1 LIDHTG
7 QNASF
12 YISNASKMS
21 MADRICITGVGVV
34 SSIGIGKEEFLS
46 SLKNGRSGVQEI
58 REFDTHFSRSKM
70 GGVVRSFHPKD
81 FIPAAK
87 IRRLDR
93 ASQCAIAASKLAL
106 ADAKFSVTQENSSRI
121 GVVLGSGFCGLSSSE
136 EFHRSQ
142 VLKGFLDLNP
152 MLFPNTVP
160 NAPSSYVSMEL
171 GIHGVNS
178 TLVQSFCTAEAAL
191 LFACDQLRKGKA
203 DLILTGGVDELSEF
217 LFRGF
222 SELHFL
228 AVDQGNGERSC
239 PYDEMRNGLVLGE
252 GAGILAIENEEHAR
266 LRRARIYGYILGY
279 SLVGRSF
286 QGDGVEDL
294 ERSIR
299 MALRGRKDISIDYL
313 SGAGNSSKGLDA
325 VEAKGVK
332 KTFPAQYLQIPVSSI
347 KSMVGEAIASGGLRM
362 VANLLSM
369 ENGFIPPT
377 INYSN
382 PDPTCDLHYVTNR
395 RLDRKIATVLHL
407 GISPKNC
414 FSAILAGVEWSG

>member
-1 LIDHTG
+1 MT
-7 QNASF
+7 N
-12 YISNASKMS
+12 
-21 MADRICITGVGVV
+21 DRICITGVGVV

-70 GGVVRSFHPKD
+70 GGVVRAFHPKD

-93 ASQCAIAASKLAL
+93 ASQFAIAASKLAL
-106 ADAKFSVTQENSSRI
+106 ADAEFSVTQENSSRI

-136 EFHRSQ
+136 EFHQSQ

-160 NAPSSYVSMEL
+160 NAPSSYVSIEL

-178 TLVQSFCTAEAAL
+178 TLVQSFCTGEAAL

-222 SELHFL
+222 SELHLL

-239 PYDEMRNGLVLGE
+239 PYDQTRNGLVLGE
-252 GAGILAIENEEHAR
+252 GAGILAVEKEEHAR
-266 LRRARIYGYILGY
+266 LRRAGIYGYILGY
-279 SLVGRSF
+279 SLVGRSS

-294 ERSIR
+294 ERCVK
-299 MALRGRKDISIDYL
+299 MTLRGRKDISIDYL
-313 SGAGNSSKGLDA
+313 SGAGNSSKVLDA

-369 ENGFIPPT
+369 ENSFIPPT
-377 INYSN
+377 INYLN

-407 GISPKNC
+407 GISPENC
-414 FSAILAGVEWSG
+414 FSAILVGVEWSG